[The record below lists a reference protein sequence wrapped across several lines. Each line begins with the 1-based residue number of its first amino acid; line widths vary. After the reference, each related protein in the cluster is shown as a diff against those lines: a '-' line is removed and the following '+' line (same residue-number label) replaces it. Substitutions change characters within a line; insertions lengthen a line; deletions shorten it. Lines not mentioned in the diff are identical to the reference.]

1 MRDTEDA
8 IIRPIT
14 TSMFEEVHDFL
25 EAHFFPEAPLSASLG
40 MSQRTQFWTW
50 AWVRSCLME
59 EESMAALDPDTGRVI
74 GVIIGKTSYL
84 LDMSVF
90 ERTVDFFF
98 GGGWEE
104 WLGELIW
111 RLCWWLRWILPKY
124 YVNATK
130 QIFSDIFQRL
140 GYEEQQIMT
149 ELGTSRLWVVTII
162 CVDKTLRNKGIASKL
177 VEAAT
182 SSASKHNCDSS
193 AVIVSNKYSER
204 IFVNNKYEKR
214 SSIAIASVTDK
225 KGEAVFNKTGEHEN
239 ITLMTRKYNH
249 EKRSS

>member
-1 MRDTEDA
+1 
-8 IIRPIT
+8 
-14 TSMFEEVHDFL
+14 
-25 EAHFFPEAPLSASLG
+25 
-40 MSQRTQFWTW
+40 
-50 AWVRSCLME
+50 
-59 EESMAALDPDTGRVI
+59 
-74 GVIIGKTSYL
+74 
-84 LDMSVF
+84 MSVF

-149 ELGTSRLWVVTII
+149 ELGTSRVSQMFTFLKFKENKCFFQLWVVTII

-239 ITLMTRKYNH
+239 ITLMTRIY
-249 EKRSS
+249 EKR